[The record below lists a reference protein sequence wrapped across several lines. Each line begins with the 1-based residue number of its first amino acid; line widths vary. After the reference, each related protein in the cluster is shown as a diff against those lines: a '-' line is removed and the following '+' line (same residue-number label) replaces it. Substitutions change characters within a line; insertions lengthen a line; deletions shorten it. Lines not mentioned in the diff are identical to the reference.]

1 MLPRVDI
8 SNSITE
14 ALLTEIS
21 DKNWKT
27 RNEGLTKL
35 QGEQFLR
42 FYLVRTIFYLFS
54 IVPFVGIINDAK
66 RIHPTLGE
74 LPQALAQR
82 LVDSNAKIAQTAL
95 AISQQL
101 AEAMGPGCAK
111 HVRVLFPGF
120 LSCLGDSKPFV
131 RAASMTCIN
140 VWGDQAG
147 YKEFFEGEMIGE
159 ALKSGTPALK
169 TELWN
174 WLAEK
179 LPKIPAKVISK
190 DELVSCLPLLYAS
203 ICDRSPDVRKNAN
216 EATLGFMIHL
226 R

>member
-1 MLPRVDI
+1 MCHAKMFVFFCWLGI
-8 SNSITE
+8 ITE
-14 ALLTEIS
+14 A
-21 DKNWKT
+21 
-27 RNEGLTKL
+27 
-35 QGEQFLR
+35 
-42 FYLVRTIFYLFS
+42 
-54 IVPFVGIINDAK
+54 K
-66 RIHPTLGE
+66 RIQPTLGE

-101 AEAMGPGCAK
+101 AEAMGSASNK
-111 HVRVLFPGF
+111 HVRVFFPGF
-120 LSCLGDSKPFV
+120 LSCLGDSKSFV

-140 VWGDQAG
+140 VWGDQCG
-147 YKEFFEGEMIGE
+147 YKEFFENEMIVE
-159 ALKSGTPALK
+159 ALKTGTPALK

-179 LPKIPAKVISK
+179 LPKIPLKSVSK
-190 DELVSCLPLLYAS
+190 DELLGCLPILYLN

-216 EATLGFMIHL
+216 EAILGFMIHL

>member
-1 MLPRVDI
+1 MLILDFI
-8 SNSITE
+8 
-14 ALLTEIS
+14 
-21 DKNWKT
+21 
-27 RNEGLTKL
+27 
-35 QGEQFLR
+35 
-42 FYLVRTIFYLFS
+42 
-54 IVPFVGIINDAK
+54 GIISEAK
-66 RIHPTLGE
+66 RIQPTLGE
-74 LPQALAQR
+74 LPQALALR

-101 AEAMGPGCAK
+101 AEAMGPACSK
-111 HVRVLFPGF
+111 HVRILFPGF

-147 YKEFFEGEMIGE
+147 YKDFFDGEMIVE

-179 LPKIPAKVISK
+179 LPKIPAKTISK
-190 DELVSCLPLLYAS
+190 DELLSCIPLLYLN
-203 ICDRSPDVRKNAN
+203 ICDRNPDVRKNAN
-216 EATLGFMIHL
+216 EAILGFMIHL